1 MRGEI
6 NRFVLL
12 VVDAL
17 DDVSLLT
24 HAPIWKDGIRRSKVS
39 QVGFERT
46 DVSRGTGWNILT
58 EIECDGDFLN
68 GIKSGE
74 LTDAHTH
81 GVARIDETVRTGQ
94 NAAILSIRI
103 GR

>member
-1 MRGEI
+1 MRGAK
-6 NRFVLL
+6 NWFVLL

-17 DDVSLLT
+17 DDVSLLAHT
-24 HAPIWKDGIRRSKVS
+24 LIWENSVSRSKVS

-46 DVSRGTGWNILT
+46 DVSRGTGWNILA
-58 EIECDGDFLN
+58 EIERDGDLLHRVE
-68 GIKSGE
+68 SGE

-81 GVARIDETVRTGQ
+81 GVARMDETVRAWQ
-94 NAAILSIRI
+94 DAAISSIRI